1 MPQDRFHDRLKKTMK
16 AKGLNAYA
24 VAKATK
30 VSPNAVYKWLQ
41 GKRIPNFRCAVI
53 LAQVLGVSVEW
64 LAGGE

>member
-1 MPQDRFHDRLKKTMK
+1 MPTRPSGENNT
-16 AKGLNAYA
+16 
-24 VAKATK
+24 KATK